1 MGPEDNEGSFGGQRD
16 VGPDVGPTRECPSQ
30 RPSGAEVGGGQC
42 HVIQTVGIFPPF
54 RGALEKC
61 RAYVIVL
68 ICGPRGA
75 SASTLELALVST
87 SGPHPDFLFCPVC
100 RFLSFLLPLLF
111 TLHTL
116 HLLQHKTTQHK
127 IFFVIFMNNIYYVFF
142 YFELEMILCLG

>member
-1 MGPEDNEGSFGGQRD
+1 MRGALADSETLVQMSGPQGNVLLSVLLARRW
-16 VGPDVGPTRECPSQ
+16 VGW
-30 RPSGAEVGGGQC
+30 QC

-68 ICGPRGA
+68 ICGSRGA

-100 RFLSFLLPLLF
+100 RFLSFLLRLLF